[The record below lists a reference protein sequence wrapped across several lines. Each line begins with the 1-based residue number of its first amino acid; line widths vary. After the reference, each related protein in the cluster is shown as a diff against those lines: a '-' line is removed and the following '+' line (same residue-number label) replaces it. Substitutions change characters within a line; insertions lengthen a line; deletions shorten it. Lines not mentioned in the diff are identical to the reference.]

1 MEKPHTPSVPEVI
14 KGRMKKFLIILSLAV
29 FLGGWLYF
37 YKIHRTPSAIEY
49 TDITSTQ
56 LKTMLQKKDF
66 YFINVHTPYEGEIE
80 KTDAF
85 IPYDRI
91 DENLNKF
98 PKDLTIITA
107 TKDRHQL
114 VRGRPFT
121 PRVFR

>member
-1 MEKPHTPSVPEVI
+1 
-14 KGRMKKFLIILSLAV
+14 MKKFLIILSLAV

-80 KTDAF
+80 KTAKNIGSEVIIISDEGQDAKQF
-85 IPYDRI
+85 Q
-91 DENLNKF
+91 NL
-98 PKDLTIITA
+98 
-107 TKDRHQL
+107 TKGIGAILRFQIE
-114 VRGRPFT
+114 
-121 PRVFR
+121 